1 MDAPRAPAPHRAR
14 DPHAR
19 LRQGREPEPGR
30 VGEGPH
36 RPLDH
41 RGRRAAGRAEAGRRD
56 RRGHE
61 RQHRHR
67 PRDRRRDQGL
77 PLHLHDPRQDVER
90 EDPAA
95 PRLRGRGHR
104 RADRGA
110 AGPPGVLHPEGEDDR
125 GADARGHLRGPALQP
140 GQPGGALPHDGTG
153 DLGADEGEDHALR
166 LLARD
171 RRNGHRRRP
180 VPQGEEPRG
189 EGGRGR
195 PGGLDLHR
203 VRPLPREGAGRAV
216 QGGGHRRGQ
225 DPDLARLRR
234 GGRVDDRHRRR
245 RLPHRA
251 PAHPRGGDLHRGLG
265 RAERATRPSRWRG
278 GSTIP
283 RPSW

>member
-1 MDAPRAPAPHRAR
+1 MKRNLEPYDNIVEVVGWTPLVRLRRIGRGIRTPA
-14 DPHAR
+14 

-90 EDPAA
+90 EDPAP
-95 PRLRGRGHR
+95 PRLRGRGR
-104 RADRGA
+104 SSCPTAV
-110 AGPPGVLHPEGEDDR
+110 PPDHPEYYIQKAKAIVAQTP
-125 GADARGHLRGPALQP
+125 GAIFANQHYNPDNPEAHYRTTGPEIWEQTKGKITHFVCSP
-140 GQPGGALPHDGTG
+140 GTG
-153 DLGADEGEDHALR
+153 GTVTG
-166 LLARD
+166 
-171 RRNGHRRRP
+171 RRP
-180 VPQGEEPRG
+180 VPEGEEPRG
-189 EGGRGR
+189 EGDRGR

-203 VRPLPREGAGRAV
+203 VRALPREGAGRAV

-234 GGRVDDRHRRR
+234 WWTSG
-245 RLPHRA
+245 
-251 PAHPRGGDLHRGLG
+251 
-265 RAERATRPSRWRG
+265 
-278 GSTIP
+278 
-283 RPSW
+283 